1 MPIAKM
7 KTLLEKAEQGN
18 YAVGSFSIANM
29 EMIIGTIKAAEELN
43 SPIIL
48 QIAEVRLKQSPL
60 QLIGPV
66 MVNAAKEAK
75 VPVAVHFDHGLTEE
89 KIKEAIA
96 LGFTSVMI
104 DGSKLALNENIE
116 LTKKIVKL
124 AQASEVD
131 TEAEI
136 GKVGGSEDNSEDI
149 KMMYTDVNEAETFYN
164 STKIDALAIAIGN
177 AHGVYK
183 GEPKL
188 NFEILQNINKVID
201 IPLVLHGGS
210 GISDDDFR
218 KCIDLGIRKINVAT
232 ATFSS
237 VESNVRKLYS
247 VSSNIGYYDLH
258 SAEIEGAYNNVKKH
272 IKIFRSENKI

>member
-1 MPIAKM
+1 MPIASM
-7 KTLLEKAEQGN
+7 KTLLEEAEQGN

-75 VPVAVHFDHGLTEE
+75 VPVAVHFDHGVTEE
-89 KIKEAIA
+89 NIQEAIK

-124 AQASEVD
+124 ARDSGVD

-149 KMMYTDVNEAETFYN
+149 KMMYTDVKEAELFYR

-183 GEPKL
+183 GDPKL
-188 NFEILQNINKVID
+188 NFEILRNINETIEV
-201 IPLVLHGGS
+201 PLVLHGGS

-237 VESNVRKLYS
+237 VAGNVGELYR
-247 VSSNIGYYDLH
+247 SSTNIGYYDLH